1 MGIFNKDSDEA
12 KAYEEVT
19 NAPHKANLTHELI
32 AAAASYEAA
41 KKYEEHSDDYGQP
54 DSHFQAQE
62 LIAALTGGFIDHI
75 VETKGLDYLDKVKA
89 HQLAKQQLQKQIDS
103 HPEYS
108 FDR

>member
-1 MGIFNKDSDEA
+1 MGLFHNESNEA

-19 NAPHKANLTHELI
+19 KAPHKAELSHELI

-41 KKYEEHSDDYGQP
+41 KKYEEHCGDYGQP

-62 LIAALTGGFIDHI
+62 LIAALTGAFIDRM

-89 HQLAKQQLQKQIDS
+89 HQLAKQQLQKQIDT